1 MGRRLFI
8 SFTILL
14 IAGIFAGWYFFF
26 NESKYFGTSPLKAV
40 PIEAPYFIRIRN
52 LGDFAA
58 KTTKNPGWKS
68 LQNFRGLSAIY
79 SDLVFIDSLVLGEK
93 EQASFLRHKELIV
106 VPGDS
111 SKLFLLEM
119 TSILEKNS
127 IGLLIRKYFQSKKVS
142 PTEEIYKDAQI
153 QRYEWGDLAEKNR
166 FAMSFY
172 RGMLIVSNDNALL
185 RRSIDQVDQPSV
197 LDDADYL
204 RINKNTSE
212 NIDLNVL
219 INHKTFPGNFPQLY
233 PDSIAAGIFQPDYA
247 KWTEVDVIQKENQ
260 LLINGYTVPDST
272 FTCYL
277 NIFKRQNPIA
287 GSLVRFMPSNTS
299 FFASQ
304 SVTQT
309 NSFFEDLHV
318 YLKNRNLSAA
328 YDLQNETLSK
338 ELDFDIRQYLQESW
352 TGEAA
357 AVFTNQNLEDPN
369 DDRFILFG
377 VKPGT
382 TEPFVAAVRKWMAS
396 NRNILT
402 DSEVAEAGKSGI
414 LKMPSGNFG
423 KLLGALYFGSTPTN
437 WLTAGDGFILMGAS
451 PGSIKRY
458 LALLQR
464 DELLTKSPSFAQF
477 NAGLA
482 TTSNFYLWSS
492 PGRAIPFFQQILNPE
507 FYPTNSSDIANLL
520 KIQNFAWQWSFEN
533 GMIFNTASLTV
544 NPLED
549 IKLAPFWR
557 YPLKA
562 AILNKPVFVVY
573 SPKRTG
579 KDLVFQD
586 VENHLVDLD
595 KDGVERWKIR
605 LEGPILGDPKMIDFR
620 KSGEF
625 QLLFNTASAI
635 HLIDRNGYE
644 LKNYPIRLKSNATN
658 EMAVFDYE
666 GKKEYRYLI
675 ACRDH
680 KVYNF
685 DKYAKLITGWQAKAT
700 DSSVENP
707 VRYFRVKG
715 KDYLVF
721 SDRKRTYIVD
731 RQGKEIK
738 PVRSM
743 YGASGNVLFADIL
756 PVPEENAPVQFALG
770 SEKLSGLGS
779 DAGNGTFLVR
789 SDGSKLSVN
798 LPARYSV
805 LAVGA
810 FNGNTI
816 VSDVLG
822 YSADGYLSN
831 FQMLLK

>member
-8 SFTILL
+8 SFTIFL

-58 KTTKNPGWKS
+58 KTTKNSSWKS
-68 LQNFRGLSAIY
+68 LQDFKGLSTIY
-79 SDLVFIDSLVLGEK
+79 SDLVFLDSLILQEK
-93 EQASFLRHKELIV
+93 EQANFLRHKELIV

-119 TSILEKNS
+119 SSILEKNS
-127 IGLLIRKYFQSKKVS
+127 INLLIRKYFQSKKVN
-142 PTEEIYKDAQI
+142 PIDEIYQDAQI
-153 QRYEWGDLAEKNR
+153 QQYEWSDLAEKKR

-172 RGMLIVSNDNALL
+172 RGMLIVSNENALL
-185 RRSIDQVDQPSV
+185 KRAIDQMDQPSV
-197 LDDADYL
+197 LDNADYL
-204 RINKNTSE
+204 RINKNASE

-219 INHKTFPGNFPQLY
+219 INHKTFPGHFPRLY

-247 KWTEVDVIQKENQ
+247 KWTEIDVIQKENQ
-260 LLINGYTVPDST
+260 LLINGYTIPDSALT
-272 FTCYL
+272 SYL

-304 SVTQT
+304 SATQPMY
-309 NSFFEDLHV
+309 FFEDLLI
-318 YLKNRNLSAA
+318 YLKSRNLSAA
-328 YDLQNETLSK
+328 YNLQNEMLSK
-338 ELDFDIRQYLQESW
+338 ELGFDIRQYLQESW

-357 AVFTNQNLEDPN
+357 VVFTNPNLEDLN

-377 VKPGT
+377 VKSGT
-382 TEPFVAAVRKWMAS
+382 TEPLVTAVRKWMAA
-396 NRNILT
+396 NRNIL
-402 DSEVAEAGKSGI
+402 SENEAIEASRGTI

-458 LALLQR
+458 MTLLQR
-464 DELLTKSPSFAQF
+464 DELLTNSPSFVNF

-482 TTSNFYLWSS
+482 TTSNFFLWSS
-492 PGRAIPFFQQILNPE
+492 PGRSIPFFQQILNPAY
-507 FYPTNSSDIANLL
+507 YPTSSSDLANLW
-520 KIQNFAWQWSFEN
+520 KIPNFAWQWSYEN
-533 GMIFNTASLTV
+533 GMIYNTASLTV
-544 NPLED
+544 SPGED
-549 IKLAPFWR
+549 MELVPFWR

-562 AILNKPVFVVY
+562 NIANKPVFVVY
-573 SPKRTG
+573 SPNRTG
-579 KDLVFQD
+579 KEVVFQD
-586 VENHLVDLD
+586 IENNLVDLD
-595 KDGVERWKIR
+595 KDGIERWKIR
-605 LEGPILGDPKMIDFR
+605 LEGPILGDLKMIDFR
-620 KSGEF
+620 KNGEF

-635 HLIDRNGYE
+635 HLIDRNGSE
-644 LKNYPIRLKSNATN
+644 LRNYPIRLKSNATN
-658 EMAVFDYE
+658 EIAIFDYE

-685 DKYAKLITGWQAKAT
+685 DKYGKLVTGWQAKAT
-700 DSSVENP
+700 DTSVENP
-707 VRYFRVKG
+707 VKYFRVKG

-756 PVPEENAPVQFALG
+756 PVPVENAPVQFALG
-770 SEKLSGLGS
+770 NEKLTRSGS
-779 DAGNGTFLVR
+779 DAENRTFLVR
-789 SDGSKLSVN
+789 ADGSKLGIN
-798 LPARYSV
+798 LPAKYSL

-810 FNGNTI
+810 FNSNTM